1 MRQWL
6 LNFFGDLLKPIVK
19 EAVDEA
25 VADIKKEINQEVEGV
40 VKKANGLIEDC
51 KKIFRLIPGLW

>member
-25 VADIKKEINQEVEGV
+25 VADIKKEINQELQGV
-40 VKKANGLIEDC
+40 VENANNLIEDC
-51 KKIFRLIPGLW
+51 QKIFHLIPGL